1 MTFTHLNSANRSQR
15 NAGTVRRVMSA
26 LLTSALLIVGAL
38 AMSGS
43 ASAAPQGNMQNLLPN
58 MTDQP
63 RPVAL
68 HIKPVDFALG
78 PGFCIFGT
86 RHGKGSDCR
95 GGSINDGNKCLI
107 GRIPSSNGISAGPCF
122 GPNFNWDALGN
133 KSKCAASVGAGAL
146 KIQCSWS
153 ARQTMKKGARLL
165 SDGFL
170 GSVRRRQVMV
180 HTARIATANNNSL
193 FVSLMAN

>member
-86 RHGKGSDCR
+86 HHGKDQVAEVGVSMTVTNVLSDAFPPPMALVLDLA
-95 GGSINDGNKCLI
+95 S
-107 GRIPSSNGISAGPCF
+107 GRTSTGTHSATNRSVLPLLALEHWEF
-122 GPNFNWDALGN
+122 KALG
-133 KSKCAASVGAGAL
+133 APD
-146 KIQCSWS
+146 
-153 ARQTMKKGARLL
+153 RP
-165 SDGFL
+165 
-170 GSVRRRQVMV
+170 
-180 HTARIATANNNSL
+180 
-193 FVSLMAN
+193 